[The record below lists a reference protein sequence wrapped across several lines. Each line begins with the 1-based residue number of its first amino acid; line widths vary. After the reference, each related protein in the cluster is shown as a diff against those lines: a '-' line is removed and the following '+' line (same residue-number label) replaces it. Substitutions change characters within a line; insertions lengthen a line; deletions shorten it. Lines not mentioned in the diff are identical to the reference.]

1 MSGYDHWQ
9 HYMYNETFNGT
20 NRSYSNYGGGT
31 LIFSPGTA
39 KVVLSL
45 SVGIFTVIMCGLIF
59 IVQIKRNGFREV
71 STFVLLNSIAADLVS
86 GCCVITTTLVIGQVF
101 PNTPSYD
108 GLCKFMVALY
118 YFTGGWSA
126 WAVFFVAFDRYDA
139 VANGM
144 RRKFSLKKAIICV
157 IVSAFAAALFALFP
171 LTSWGTFQARLYVF
185 PGQEKVGLCVPFT
198 SWKGHSLLIYGI
210 LYFTFKSYLP
220 QFLTVISLSL
230 LVVIAWRV
238 LRAQRDRERTHGE
251 ENPNRSVITL
261 LKSRGFKY
269 IVAVIICKLICTMP
283 VQTGQLG
290 TTARTFRF
298 PEKAYYAVDILHEA
312 NFVINSI
319 LYFLWLTSLNRNPND
334 NSAESCCTFLG
345 LSRVFRRQI
354 NRAASYHHTRRQSQ
368 SQQTKTTTEINNKLY
383 TGQEVEN

>member
-1 MSGYDHWQ
+1 MSGYE

-20 NRSYSNYGGGT
+20 NRSYSNYSGYGGGT
-31 LIFSPGTA
+31 STFSPSTA
-39 KVVLSL
+39 KVALSL
-45 SVGIFTVIMCGLIF
+45 SVGLFTVIMCGLIF
-59 IVQIKRNGFREV
+59 IVQIKRKGFREV
-71 STFVLLNSIAADLVS
+71 STFVLLNSIAADLVG
-86 GCCVITTTLVIGQVF
+86 GCCVITSTFVIGQVF

-108 GLCKFMVALY
+108 GLCKFMVALSF
-118 YFTGGWSA
+118 FTGGWSA

-171 LTSWGTFQARLYVF
+171 LTGWGTFQTGLIVF

-230 LVVIAWRV
+230 LVAIAWRV

-269 IVAVIICKLICTMP
+269 IVAVIICKLICVMP
-283 VQTGQLG
+283 EQTSKLG
-290 TTARTFRF
+290 ATARTFRF
-298 PEKAYYAVDILHEA
+298 PEKAYEAVEILGQA

-319 LYFLWLTSLNRNPND
+319 LYFLWLTSLNRNAND
-334 NSAESCCTFLG
+334 NSAESCCTFFR
-345 LSRVFRRQI
+345 LSRVLGRQI

-368 SQQTKTTTEINNKLY
+368 SQQTKTTKEINNKLY